1 MNINIKGY
9 NLKLYKYTF
18 NVYDSLNYKKP
29 FLISINA
36 PMIES
41 AIEINKI
48 FIPDNNKSY
57 TYYLT
62 IENDSNEYELNLNYS
77 LYQKAIGA
85 TLSICKDNFVN
96 SVAHK
101 RLKSIKRFTLKQAHK
116 VFNEF
121 NLKNQLGHDL
131 LNELYNHH
139 KNQEA
144 A

>member
-1 MNINIKGY
+1 MNKF
-9 NLKLYKYTF
+9 K
-18 NVYDSLNYKKP
+18 
-29 FLISINA
+29 
-36 PMIES
+36 
-41 AIEINKI
+41 INKI

-62 IENDSNEYELNLNYS
+62 IEGDSNEYELNLSYS

-85 TLSICKDNFVN
+85 TLSICRDGFVN

-101 RLKSIKRFTLKQAHK
+101 TLKSIKRFTLKQAHK

-121 NLKNQLGHDL
+121 NLKNQSGQDL
-131 LNELYNHH
+131 LNELYNHY

>member
-1 MNINIKGY
+1 MNKF
-9 NLKLYKYTF
+9 K
-18 NVYDSLNYKKP
+18 
-29 FLISINA
+29 
-36 PMIES
+36 
-41 AIEINKI
+41 INKI
-48 FIPDNNKSY
+48 LIPDNNKSY

-62 IENDSNEYELNLNYS
+62 IENDSNEYELNLSYS

>member
-1 MNINIKGY
+1 MNKF
-9 NLKLYKYTF
+9 K
-18 NVYDSLNYKKP
+18 
-29 FLISINA
+29 
-36 PMIES
+36 
-41 AIEINKI
+41 INKI
-48 FIPDNNKSY
+48 LIPDNNKSY

-62 IENDSNEYELNLNYS
+62 IENDSNEYELNLGYS
-77 LYQKAIGA
+77 LYRKSIGA

-121 NLKNQLGHDL
+121 NLKNQSGQDL
-131 LNELYNHH
+131 LNELYNHY